1 MKRST
6 LKFSS
11 LLILCLFVASLALA
25 GCGGGAPAKTET
37 KQLRLTLYCGL
48 MEDHMAKAIQE
59 FQKDT
64 GIKVDAVRMSSGEV
78 LGRIRAEKN
87 NPKASVWWG
96 GPADAFIAA
105 KADGLEGAEFRR
117 WQ

>member
-64 GIKVDAVRMSSGEV
+64 GIKVDAVRMSSGGPNLRRRYPTYTARFLES
-78 LGRIRAEKN
+78 G
-87 NPKASVWWG
+87 PKS
-96 GPADAFIAA
+96 
-105 KADGLEGAEFRR
+105 
-117 WQ
+117 